1 MFETIKTPS
10 ILRPNVWSR
19 SFGTLNSGD
28 RRLPTMTKLLPSKKA
43 NNASS
48 YRTLCKRASR
58 LPDDLSENFIVREPE
73 TICDDRRRS
82 AVVFLPRNDSLIRVY
97 AFSNRSPSMFYNL
110 TGRQGTRLCM
120 CVCARVC
127 MCVRAEVLNFIE

>member
-1 MFETIKTPS
+1 
-10 ILRPNVWSR
+10 
-19 SFGTLNSGD
+19 
-28 RRLPTMTKLLPSKKA
+28 MTKLLPSKKA

-82 AVVFLPRNDSLIRVY
+82 AVVFFATQRLAN
-97 AFSNRSPSMFYNL
+97 
-110 TGRQGTRLCM
+110 TRLYFLESITFNVLQLNWSSRHPGVCVR
-120 CVCARVC
+120 VCARVNVC
-127 MCVRAEVLNFIE
+127 AYRSFKFQRIVENFVSAFKSNKEIVVF